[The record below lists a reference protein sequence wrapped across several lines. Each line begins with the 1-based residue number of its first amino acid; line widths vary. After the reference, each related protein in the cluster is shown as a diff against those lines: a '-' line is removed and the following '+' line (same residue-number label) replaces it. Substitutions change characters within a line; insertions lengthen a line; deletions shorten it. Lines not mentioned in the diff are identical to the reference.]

1 MSKTK
6 LKSTWYAMYRGDT
19 FIDLGTVDYLA
30 EKYHKK
36 KQSLLSL
43 SMPAYHRTAPKNSQR
58 LMLYKIEDQAM
69 KETKE
74 SKTRK
79 KEKSKKQK
87 HRSILADMELND
99 DQKSKRLSVL
109 SLR

>member
-1 MSKTK
+1 
-6 LKSTWYAMYRGDT
+6 MYRGDT

-58 LMLYKIEDQAM
+58 LMLYKIED
-69 KETKE
+69 
-74 SKTRK
+74 
-79 KEKSKKQK
+79 
-87 HRSILADMELND
+87 
-99 DQKSKRLSVL
+99 
-109 SLR
+109 